1 MHNSESGK
9 VKIQTQT
16 NANRKIHQKSRK
28 NTHQSD
34 SWGGG
39 ALGTGLGLLYAMSLF
54 VFEMNAW
61 TAKARNLL

>member
-1 MHNSESGK
+1 MHNSGGK
-9 VKIQTQT
+9 VK
-16 NANRKIHQKSRK
+16 KIH
-28 NTHQSD
+28 THQSD

-39 ALGTGLGLLYAMSLF
+39 ALGTGLGLLYAMSFF